1 MECPMT
7 MIAQGFGE
15 NVVTAFLDGPD
26 NPNIPNA
33 IHSTEGAKDYG
44 YKAALVGGVTVW
56 GWATP
61 TILEAIGDRWLAD
74 GWAHIRFRRPTYPG
88 DELTIR
94 VDEADTD
101 GAHELRLTKADG
113 ENAIVGVVGLGKAP
127 WFAELAQA
135 ERRIPEPVLDELSPM
150 SLDLAHA
157 AGDIRPMA
165 TEISTEEAREYA
177 IEKQRMTN
185 PLFVGEHPRVHPG
198 WSTGRMI
205 RLLHHTFDYGPAI
218 HAQSH
223 IQHLA
228 PFEAGQTI
236 VQAGRIVDAYER
248 KGHHYAILDGMLL
261 GQDGTELVRLRHTT
275 IFQVAKR
282 GQAD

>member
-1 MECPMT
+1 MT
-7 MIAQGFGE
+7 TANRFAE
-15 NVVTAFLDGPD
+15 NVITAFLDGPD

-61 TILEAIGDRWLAD
+61 TILEALGERWLQD
-74 GWAHIRFRRPTYPG
+74 GWAKIRFRRPTYPG
-88 DELTIR
+88 DELTVR
-94 VDEADTD
+94 VEQNDAGSWDF
-101 GAHELRLTKADG
+101 RMTKPDG
-113 ENAIVGVVGLGKAP
+113 EDALAGEVGLGKAE
-127 WFAELAQA
+127 WFPELTQA
-135 ERRIPEPVLDELSPM
+135 ERTTAEERPDQLPQM
-150 SLDLAHA
+150 TLDLAKA

-165 TEISTEEAREYA
+165 TEISVEEALEYA
-177 IEKQRMTN
+177 LEKQRTDL
-185 PLFVGEHPRVHPG
+185 PLFVSDHPRVHPG
-198 WSTGRMI
+198 WIAGRMI

-218 HAQSH
+218 HAGSH

-236 VQAGRIVDAYER
+236 TQAARIVDAYER
-248 KGHHYAILDGMLL
+248 KGHHYAVVDGMLL
-261 GQDGTELVRLRHTT
+261 GEDGTELVRLRHTT

-282 GQAD
+282 ENAG

>member
-1 MECPMT
+1 MT
-7 MIAQGFGE
+7 TANRFAE
-15 NVVTAFLDGPD
+15 NIVTAFLDGPD
-26 NPNIPNA
+26 DPNIPNA

-61 TILEAIGDRWLAD
+61 TILEALGERWLED
-74 GWAHIRFRRPTYPG
+74 GWARVRFRRPTYPG
-88 DELTIR
+88 DELTVR
-94 VDEADTD
+94 VEQNVSGSWDF
-101 GAHELRLTKADG
+101 RMTKPDG
-113 ENAIVGVVGLGKAP
+113 EDALAGEVGLGKAE
-127 WFAELAQA
+127 WFPEVAQA
-135 ERRIPEPVLDELSPM
+135 ERTTAEERPEQLPQM
-150 SLDLAHA
+150 TLDLAKA

-165 TEISTEEAREYA
+165 TEISVEEALEYA
-177 IEKQRMTN
+177 LEKQRIDL

-198 WSTGRMI
+198 WIAGRPI

-218 HAQSH
+218 HAGSH

-236 VQAGRIVDAYER
+236 TQAARIVDAYER
-248 KGHHYAILDGMLL
+248 KGHHYAVVDGMLL
-261 GQDGTELVRLRHTT
+261 GEDGTELVRLRHTT

-282 GQAD
+282 ENAG